1 MASIRNFPRPG
12 RETRSGDFVG
22 TPPRVKNIRGGGAR
36 DRQSLRF
43 RTYSHPDF
51 EFYDN
56 LFYSAHAA
64 EGALLATL
72 DRKKRVP
79 HNIGELLTA
88 RGLSYW
94 LMDDGSALL
103 RKARRYYVFN
113 THSFPIEDKEI
124 LVHALKD
131 NFEIDATIQKHYSLY
146 IRS

>member
-1 MASIRNFPRPG
+1 M
-12 RETRSGDFVG
+12 
-22 TPPRVKNIRGGGAR
+22 
-36 DRQSLRF
+36 
-43 RTYSHPDF
+43 
-51 EFYDN
+51 
-56 LFYSAHAA
+56 
-64 EGALLATL
+64 LATL

-113 THSFPIEDKEI
+113 THSFHIEDKEI